1 MRRLHLPYSDM
12 EQMYRRMVFNV
23 IARNQDDHTKNHSF
37 VMNKSGKW
45 SLAPAYDICYAYSP
59 TGKWTNQHQLS
70 LNNKRDHFTM
80 DDLLVTAEKV
90 DIANPH
96 DIIRQITDIVSEWD
110 KYAKDASVKQEH
122 IAQIGQTLRIR
133 LNN

>member
-1 MRRLHLPYSDM
+1 
-12 EQMYRRMVFNV
+12 MVFNV